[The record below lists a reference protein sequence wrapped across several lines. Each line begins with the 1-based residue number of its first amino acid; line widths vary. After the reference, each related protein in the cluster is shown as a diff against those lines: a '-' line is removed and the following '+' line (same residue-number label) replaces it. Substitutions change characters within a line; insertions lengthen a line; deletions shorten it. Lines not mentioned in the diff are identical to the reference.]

1 MTSEIRQASAAAAR
15 LASSHGVASTAE
27 FVSYSRR
34 GIRIQRG
41 REAPIMQVRRLW
53 DQLGFTD
60 GLPKEKMGLFISGM
74 NAALKVCAA
83 RLRCSRRAQ

>member
-1 MTSEIRQASAAAAR
+1 
-15 LASSHGVASTAE
+15 
-27 FVSYSRR
+27 
-34 GIRIQRG
+34 
-41 REAPIMQVRRLW
+41 MQVRRLW

-83 RLRCSRRAQ
+83 